1 MTWTDK
7 QLNDAE
13 EAVTKLTEATNLT
26 DKEIV
31 DVIADGFAI
40 KYKGKLPDN
49 IYDLIDELR
58 ATFDAY

>member
-7 QLNDAE
+7 ELNDAE
-13 EAVTKLTEATNLT
+13 EAVTKLTEATSLT
-26 DKEIV
+26 EEE
-31 DVIADGFAI
+31 IADGFAM
-40 KYKGKLPDN
+40 KYRGKLPDN

>member
-13 EAVTKLTEATNLT
+13 EAVTKLTEATNLS

-31 DVIADGFAI
+31 DVIADGFV
-40 KYKGKLPDN
+40 KVN
-49 IYDLIDELR
+49 ICFLHLVVLLV
-58 ATFDAY
+58 ANS